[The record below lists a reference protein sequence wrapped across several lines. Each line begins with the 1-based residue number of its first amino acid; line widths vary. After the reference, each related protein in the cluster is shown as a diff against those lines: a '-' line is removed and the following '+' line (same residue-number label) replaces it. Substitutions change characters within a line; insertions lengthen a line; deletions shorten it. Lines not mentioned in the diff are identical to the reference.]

1 MRKQVRFI
9 IFLQM
14 VVLMVSI
21 MSGCFNGQGSAA
33 KGFTINGVSIEKYK
47 IIYAE
52 NPETDYLAQYPKYNV
67 IEDIQFDRI
76 TAEELRDA
84 IQELFGVT
92 LEVCLDYR
100 TEVTDYEILVGATN
114 RTIVKED
121 FFAMSSYDMLAGV
134 DGNKLYLRGGCFG
147 ATYSAK
153 EKLVAFLRQQSD
165 NGKKLVALDEDY
177 AIKEEAQLTTI
188 ACVGDSI
195 TEGASV
201 FIEDVVVDFAENKA
215 HYSWPVVLQ
224 RIFWKTCYVYNLGCS
239 GSCVR
244 TDIEEH
250 AYVNTLQ
257 WSTLMSVADKVD
269 ITLIMLGDN
278 DSFWDT
284 NHKLSDDEVQI
295 FMTSYEAMVQS
306 MLEKNPEMR
315 FTMFNCPVAYGHPNS
330 ATQEVL
336 DAQLMTYASLM
347 EKNYP
352 IEFFDMRE
360 ASKKL
365 DRSVFS
371 DGIHLSSRGSGV
383 FAQLI
388 ASVCEDFYKLEP

>member
-1 MRKQVRFI
+1 MKKYI
-9 IFLQM
+9 ILILLM
-14 VVLMVSI
+14 VITMVSI
-21 MSGCFNGQGSAA
+21 FGGCSNEQGNTA

-67 IEDIQFDRI
+67 IDDIQFDRI

-100 TEVTDYEILVGATN
+100 TEVSDYEILVGATN
-114 RTIVKED
+114 RTIEEED
-121 FFAMSSYDMLAGV
+121 FFAMSPYDMLAGV

-153 EKLVAFLRQQSD
+153 EKLVELLKQQSD
-165 NGKKLVALDEDY
+165 NGKKLVALGDDY
-177 AIKEEAQLTTI
+177 AVKEEAQLTTI
-188 ACVGDSI
+188 ACLGDSI

-201 FIEDVVVDFAENKA
+201 FIPDVVVDMPENKA

-224 RIFWKTCYVYNLGCS
+224 RIFWKSCYVYNFGCS

-250 AYVNTLQ
+250 AFVNTLQ
-257 WSTLMSVADKVD
+257 WGTLMTVADKVD
-269 ITLIMLGDN
+269 IALIMLGTN
-278 DSFWDT
+278 DTFWDT
-284 NHKLSDDEVQI
+284 NHRLSDDEVQI
-295 FMTSYEAMVQS
+295 FMTSYEAMLQA
-306 MLEKNPEMR
+306 MLEKNPNMK
-315 FTMFNCPVAYGHPNS
+315 FTMLNCPVVYGHPNS

-336 DAQLMTYASLM
+336 DAQLMTYATLM

-352 IEFFDMRE
+352 IEFFDMRA
-360 ASKKL
+360 ASSEL

-383 FAQLI
+383 IAQLI
-388 ASVCEDFYKLEP
+388 ASVCENFYKLRT

>member
-1 MRKQVRFI
+1 MKKYI
-9 IFLQM
+9 ILSLLM
-14 VVLMVSI
+14 VVI
-21 MSGCFNGQGSAA
+21 MGCILSGCSNGQENTT
-33 KGFTINGVSIEKYK
+33 KGFTINGVSVENYK

-52 NPETDYLAQYPKYNV
+52 NPETDYLAQYPKFNV
-67 IEDIQFDRI
+67 IDDIQFDRI

-92 LEVCLDYR
+92 LEICLDYR

-114 RTIVKED
+114 RTIQEED
-121 FFAMSSYDMLAGV
+121 FFAMSPYDMCAGV

-153 EKLVAFLRQQSD
+153 EKLVELLKQQSN
-165 NGKKLVALDEDY
+165 NGEKLVALGDDY
-177 AIKEEAQLTTI
+177 AVKEEAQLTTI
-188 ACVGDSI
+188 ACLGDSI

-224 RIFWKTCYVYNLGCS
+224 RIFWKTCYVYNFGCG

-244 TDIEEH
+244 TDIPDH
-250 AYVNTLQ
+250 AFVNTLQ
-257 WSTLMSVADKVD
+257 WGTLMTVADQVD
-269 ITLIMLGDN
+269 IALIMLGTN
-278 DSFWDT
+278 DTFWDT
-284 NHKLSDDEVQI
+284 NHKLSADETQI
-295 FMTSYEAMVQS
+295 FMTSYEAMLQAL
-306 MLEKNPEMR
+306 LEKNPDMK
-315 FTMFNCPVAYGHPNS
+315 FTMMNCPVVYGHPNS

-336 DAQLMTYASLM
+336 DAQLMTYATLM

-352 IEFFDMRE
+352 IEFFDMRA
-360 ASKKL
+360 ASKEL

-388 ASVCEDFYKLEP
+388 ASVCEDFYDLKQ